1 MAGMARKV
9 IVKDMAKE
17 SKTSNISQNLVLIN
31 YGRTPSYFYSPDR
44 KLPCESG
51 INNNLYA
58 RV

>member
-31 YGRTPSYFYSPDR
+31 YALTTSYFYSPAH
-44 KLPCESG
+44 KLPSDSG
-51 INNNLYA
+51 
-58 RV
+58 